1 MQTMEEVQLV
11 NGQNAGSVGHPLL
24 NLIGCHGIIERL
36 ELIHFVLGAEW
47 LGGVWTPPRS
57 KRNAPTQRAQRIGLL
72 PSLDWREVV
81 E

>member
-11 NGQNAGSVGHPLL
+11 NGQNAWSVAHPLL
-24 NLIGCHGIIERL
+24 DLIGRHSELERL
-36 ELIHFVLGAEW
+36 KLVHFILDTEW

-72 PSLDWREVV
+72 PRLDWREVV